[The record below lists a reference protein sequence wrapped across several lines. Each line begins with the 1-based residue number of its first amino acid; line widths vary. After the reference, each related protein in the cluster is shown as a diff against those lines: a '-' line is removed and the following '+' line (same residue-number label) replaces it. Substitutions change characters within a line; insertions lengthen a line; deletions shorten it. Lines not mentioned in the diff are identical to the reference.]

1 MFDAQSIS
9 FLLQTIQIFVMIM
22 IIDQPAGVV
31 ALVFL
36 HHLTRDKENFVK
48 TNSRQSDHVLKRVQ
62 TNLQSDSKKPKGHLD
77 ARCS

>member
-1 MFDAQSIS
+1 M
-9 FLLQTIQIFVMIM
+9 T
-22 IIDQPAGVV
+22 IDQPAGVV

-48 TNSRQSDHVLKRVQ
+48 KNSRQSDHVLKRVQ